1 MSELFDIGT
10 DVHCRDGSC
19 GRLACVIVDP
29 ITRTVTHLVVE
40 PQRAPGQGRLVPV
53 DIAAQQGSGLRL
65 DCSAKSFEEFEFAE
79 ETHFASPDGE
89 ELGYGEGEVL
99 AWPYY
104 GAGLALGVGEAPV
117 TPRAWFESRVPAGQ
131 VTLRR
136 GERIHCA
143 DGDCGRIHGFVV
155 DPADHHI
162 THLVI
167 EQGGP
172 FSRRKAAL
180 SIAAVTDVGDD
191 GVTVALTRRQMHALP
206 AFDTSL

>member
-10 DVHCRDGSC
+10 EVECRDGAC

-40 PQRAPGQGRLVPV
+40 PQRAAGQGRLVPV
-53 DIAAQQGSGLRL
+53 DIAARQGSCLRL
-65 DCSAKSFEEFEFAE
+65 DCSARGFEELEFAE
-79 ETHFASPDGE
+79 ETHFTSPDGE

-104 GAGLALGVGEAPV
+104 GAGLDMGAGEIPA

-131 VTLRR
+131 VEVRR
-136 GERIHCA
+136 GERVHAA
-143 DGDCGRIHGFVV
+143 DGDIGRVHGFVV

-167 EQGGP
+167 EDGHL
-172 FSRRKAAL
+172 FSKREVAVP
-180 SIAAVTDVGDD
+180 IASVASVSAD
-191 GVTVALTRRQMHALP
+191 GVELGLRRAEIRALP
-206 AFDTSL
+206 SFDVSA